1 MDNLWLFLNH
11 FQLKGFSQPVR
22 KEEVR
27 ANFYQ
32 QASGLVFRPPVHL
45 PRVHTCCAVCR
56 ISHGLSCMRAWGWQL
71 HYGLPFFFFL
81 PWKPTCFL
89 SYLFWFNLNF
99 LHYLQEHNLH
109 CIWAHL
115 VIGLILICPF
125 SSLSQIIC
133 IYEGGQRP
141 LAYYRQCLNY
151 LKKKKIFFFLQ
162 RKYF

>member
-1 MDNLWLFLNH
+1 MLISTSRPLVWFSDHLCICPESIHAVLSVGFHMDLVACV
-11 FQLKGFSQPVR
+11 P
-22 KEEVR
+22 EVDNYIM
-27 ANFYQ
+27 AC
-32 QASGLVFRPPVHL
+32 L
-45 PRVHTCCAVCR
+45 
-56 ISHGLSCMRAWGWQL
+56 
-71 HYGLPFFFFL
+71 FFFFL

-141 LAYYRQCLNY
+141 LAYYCQCLNY
-151 LKKKKIFFFLQ
+151 LKKKKNLFLFTKKIFLSGNI
-162 RKYF
+162 